1 MSKVCVVGHVTSES
15 IVVGGH
21 RSDPTVG
28 GTGFF
33 SSFAYRKLGLD
44 TTLVTKVAENDRADL
59 LTKLEHAGVKIRC
72 FPSAEL
78 CNLKISTP
86 HPIQMFGYRI
96 SQNLQIR

>member
-33 SSFAYRKLGLD
+33 SSFAYRKLSLD
-44 TTLVTKVAENDRADL
+44 TTHESVSLKDQGTETENDL
-59 LTKLEHAGVKIRC
+59 LST
-72 FPSAEL
+72 
-78 CNLKISTP
+78 ISFLRNNP
-86 HPIQMFGYRI
+86 HPPSSIF
-96 SQNLQIR
+96 